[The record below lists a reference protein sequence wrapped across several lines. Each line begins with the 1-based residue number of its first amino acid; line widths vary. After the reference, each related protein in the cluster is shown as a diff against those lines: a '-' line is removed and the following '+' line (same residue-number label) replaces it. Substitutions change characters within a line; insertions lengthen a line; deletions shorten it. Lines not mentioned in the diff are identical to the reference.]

1 MGIQKKIG
9 RPRILIVGCGDIG
22 MRLLPLLCDQFRVFA
37 LIRHSHHVAKIRALG
52 ATPIVCDLDCVKQ
65 VRKLAGLAHT
75 IIYLAPPSSQQ
86 QKDQRVRRISAILPQ
101 HGHLVYI
108 STSGVYGDCAGNWVD
123 ETRPT
128 HPQSARA
135 QRRVD
140 AEQVLRKW
148 AVGVGGR
155 LHILRVPGIYAG
167 NRLPRERLLAKM
179 PVLTAQEDVYTNH
192 IHADDL
198 ARLILCALQK
208 GKPNRVYHAVDHS
221 QLLMGD
227 YLDSVADAL
236 QLSRPPRLSRE
247 IIQQQVTPMMYS
259 FMQESRRLS
268 NQRIVQEW
276 AFRFLYGTVQIG
288 LKKLS

>member
-37 LIRHSHHVAKIRALG
+37 LIHRSHYVAKIRSLG
-52 ATPIVCDLDCVKQ
+52 AIPIVCDLDYVKQ

-75 IIYLAPPSSQQ
+75 IIYLAPPSSQHI
-86 QKDQRVRRISAILPQ
+86 KDQRVRRISAILPQ
-101 HGHLVYI
+101 HAHLVYI
-108 STSGVYGDCAGNWVD
+108 STSGVYGDCAGNWVN
-123 ETRPT
+123 ETQPTRP
-128 HPQSARA
+128 QSPRA
-135 QRRVD
+135 KRRVD

-148 AVGVGGR
+148 AVSAGGR

-198 ARLILCALQK
+198 ARLIVCALQK
-208 GKPNRVYHAVDHS
+208 GRPNRVYHAVDHS

-236 QLSRPPRLSRE
+236 QLPRPPRLSRDL
-247 IIQQQVTPMMYS
+247 IQQQVTPMMYS
-259 FMQESRRLS
+259 FMTESRRLS
-268 NQRIVQEW
+268 NQRIIKEW

-288 LKKLS
+288 LKEKL